1 MPIERETRR
10 YPGASTDGLFFWIQG
25 VKMST
30 DLYGLT
36 TVNVE
41 LTSRCNKNCWMCGR
55 RRIDKEYPEIAV
67 QYGDMDFDLVRRI
80 AEQLPPNIVVQ
91 LHNNGEPLLYP
102 RFREAA
108 SLFGRQIRCIDTNG
122 KLLLEKADE
131 VIDVI
136 DTMAISVIEN
146 DAEADEQ
153 YEIIA
158 KFLELKRDKKPFT
171 LLRINGE
178 VDRGRYERFGLVM
191 AHRVLHSA
199 LGSFNYVKRSP
210 TIPEIGI
217 CLDFLNH
224 LAINKDGDASIC
236 VRFDPKRLGVI
247 GGVKSQ
253 SLVEIWNGEQRTAW
267 FEHHRQGQRAQVP
280 LCAYCH
286 FWGVPTGSDYSAP
299 RNEISENMV
308 IEQITQ

>member
-1 MPIERETRR
+1 
-10 YPGASTDGLFFWIQG
+10 
-25 VKMST
+25 MST

-55 RRIDKEYPEIAV
+55 RRTDKEFPEIAL
-67 QYGDMDFDLVRRI
+67 QYGDMDFDLVKRI
-80 AEQLPPNIVVQ
+80 AKQLPPNIVVQ

-108 SLFGRQIRCIDTNG
+108 SLFGHQIKCIDTNG

-131 VIDVI
+131 VIDVV
-136 DTMAISVIEN
+136 DTMAISVIEK

-153 YEIIA
+153 YEVIA
-158 KFLELKRDKKPFT
+158 KFLELKKDRKPFT
-171 LLRINGE
+171 LLRINGD
-178 VDRGRYERFGLVM
+178 VDAERYEKFGLTM
-191 AHRVLHSA
+191 ANRVLHSA
-199 LGSFNYVKRSP
+199 LGSFNYMRQNP

-224 LAINKDGDASIC
+224 LAINKDGEASIC

-247 GGVKSQ
+247 GDAKKH
-253 SLVEIWNGEQRTAW
+253 SLSEIWNSKQRMAW
-267 FEHHRQGQRAQVP
+267 LDNHRQGRRDQVP
-280 LCAYCH
+280 LCSYCH
-286 FWGVPTGSDYSAP
+286 FWGVPTGAATSEK
-299 RNEISENMV
+299 RKEINENEV
-308 IEQITQ
+308 IDKIR